1 MSSLAGALASPD
13 TSYKQDVEMHHSS
26 SDDVPPDVG
35 TENHLKQEEEMGD
48 LFGEDSNVDFIH
60 HGRLVFYRA
69 NSTAFA
75 LFTLPYLNQTVT
87 II

>member
-13 TSYKQDVEMHHSS
+13 ISYKQDVEMHSSS

-35 TENHLKQEEEMGD
+35 TENHPKQEEEMGD

-60 HGRLVFYRA
+60 HGRLVSKF
-69 NSTAFA
+69 TAFA
-75 LFTLPYLNQTVT
+75 SLTLPYSNQIVT